1 MALAFCAVGC
11 AVVDGIDAGSE
22 GTALAPLIPVD
33 GANDDAKVCAGC
45 CFLTWFLQNEFAFI
59 GPHIGSRDVLGRRYV
74 CRGWR
79 WGGWRLGR

>member
-1 MALAFCAVGC
+1 MALAVGAIWS

-45 CFLTWFLQNEFAFI
+45 CFLAWFLQNEFAFI
-59 GPHIGSRDVLGRRYV
+59 GPHIGSGNLFGGREKYW
-74 CRGWR
+74 C
-79 WGGWRLGR
+79 WGGHWL